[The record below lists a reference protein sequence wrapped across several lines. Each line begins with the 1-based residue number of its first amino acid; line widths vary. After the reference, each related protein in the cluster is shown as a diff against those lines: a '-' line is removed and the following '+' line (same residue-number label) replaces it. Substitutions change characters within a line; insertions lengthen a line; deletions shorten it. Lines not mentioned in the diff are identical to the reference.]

1 MTLPAFRPSEL
12 MAVIRETRAHL
23 HKANCEFTNQGLP
36 IHKCRM
42 VLRKVE
48 NPNWDAL
55 GGIID
60 AATNARN
67 RLEAIAIDHRAEIHH
82 AIMTRLAGFL
92 EAYPSYGIDF
102 FWSAE
107 EGLFYFPP
115 PNKGVAACLQDHVD
129 DLHAMI
135 AELEDLMFSIHVLGK
150 EPDESVVQWFAAAA
164 PRLHHYLMEADKP
177 GAIPREI
184 PLGRPAPLDL
194 DRLTKDLNAFLK
206 DSHPEKLY
214 RFSAAKGVLSLKAAT
229 DAQKMPKK

>member
-23 HKANCEFTNQGLP
+23 HKAEREFTNQGLP
-36 IHKCRM
+36 IHKCGL

-48 NPNWDAL
+48 NPNWDPLAKFTEAA
-55 GGIID
+55 D
-60 AATNARN
+60 AARN
-67 RLEAIAIDHRAEIHH
+67 RLEAIAIDHRAEIHP
-82 AIMTRLAGFL
+82 AVMTRLARFL

-102 FWSAE
+102 FWCE
-107 EGLFYFPP
+107 DRRFLLYFRHNDGLDDS
-115 PNKGVAACLQDHVD
+115 LQDYIA
-129 DLHAMI
+129 DLAVMI

-206 DSHPEKLY
+206 DSHPGKPY
-214 RFSAAKGVLSLKAAT
+214 RFSAAKGVLSLKPAT
-229 DAQKMPKK
+229 DAQKMSKK